1 MSLIHVNYIY
11 QNIPPQIHFM
21 NPENMIYLE
30 QHSKNTKGMEYMAHF
45 NVNWKD
51 YTDMLARKAKEE
63 NWSNKTYPNNGI
75 LTNYLVHTYKK
86 A

>member
-1 MSLIHVNYIY
+1 
-11 QNIPPQIHFM
+11 
-21 NPENMIYLE
+21 
-30 QHSKNTKGMEYMAHF
+30 MEYMAHF

-75 LTNYLVHTYKK
+75 LTNYMVHTYK
-86 A
+86 